1 MAKLIINPT
10 SAVRREIVLAGAA
23 LSIGRDPGN
32 DLVLPDAMVSRRHA
46 VVQMRGTQFFLRDC
60 NSSNGSLVNG
70 DRVTER
76 GLKDGD
82 LLAIGAT
89 RLLFRDEAEAE
100 AEPSDGGGAKIVP
113 HPNAPR
119 LACQNCQAEHGV
131 GDQFCRQCGAQLI
144 AHVAPKLLCPSC
156 GSAVSRPAKFCTV
169 CGTTLPEGLDAIALT
184 RPQPALAHDT
194 ADPSAGVPD
203 ALPSSI
209 PTTPAPSAPDQV
221 PRAGSRTAPPASS
234 ARVMERQVRP
244 VSSAGTPASPAR
256 AGLRL
261 IAALLDACL
270 VAVGQALLLAPVVLY
285 WWSRE
290 VPGSVPFTPILLSLL
305 VAALAVLLGAFYY
318 VYFWG
323 LRGASPGK
331 KALGLLVVDESGR
344 SPIGVGPALLRVL
357 GYALSALP
365 LGLGFVFVPVTGRG
379 LHDRMAGTTV
389 VQRERVRA

>member
-10 SAVRREIVLAGAA
+10 SAARREIALAGAT

-46 VVQMRGTQFFLRDC
+46 VVQMRGTQCFLRDC

-100 AEPSDGGGAKIVP
+100 PAEAGGKIVP

-119 LACQNCQAEHGV
+119 LVCPNCQAEHGV
-131 GDQFCRQCGAQLI
+131 ADQFCRQCGAQLI
-144 AHVAPKLLCPSC
+144 SHVAPKLLCPSC
-156 GSAVSRPAKFCTV
+156 GSAVTRPAKFCTV
-169 CGTTLPEGLDAIALT
+169 CGTTLPESPDPIAVT
-184 RPQPALAHDT
+184 RPQPALMEERTEPA
-194 ADPSAGVPD
+194 AGVPPE
-203 ALPSSI
+203 ALAGSI
-209 PTTPAPSAPDQV
+209 PTASAPSSPE
-221 PRAGSRTAPPASS
+221 RAQRVGSRTAPPASS
-234 ARVMERQVRP
+234 AR
-244 VSSAGTPASPAR
+244 SAGRQTRSAASTDAPASAAR

-261 IAALLDACL
+261 VAALLDACI
-270 VAVGQALLLAPVVLY
+270 VVVGQALLLAPVFLY

-290 VPGSVPFTPILLSLL
+290 VPGAVPFTPILLSLL
-305 VAALAVLLGAFYY
+305 LVAVAALLGVFYY

-323 LRGASPGK
+323 LRGATPGK
-331 KALGLLVVDESGR
+331 RALGLVVVDASGR
-344 SPIGVGPALLRVL
+344 SPIGVGAALLRVL
-357 GYALSALP
+357 GYALSTLP
-365 LGLGFVFVPVTGRG
+365 LGMGFVLVPVTGRG

-389 VQRERVRA
+389 VQRERI

>member
-10 SAVRREIVLAGAA
+10 SAARREIVLAGST

-82 LLAIGAT
+82 LVAIGAT
-89 RLLFRDEAEAE
+89 RLLFRDEAEAVS
-100 AEPSDGGGAKIVP
+100 AEGSAKIVP
-113 HPNAPR
+113 HPSAPR
-119 LACQNCQAEHGV
+119 LACPNCQADHGV

-169 CGTTLPEGLDAIALT
+169 CGTTLEQGLEGMAMT
-184 RPQPALAHDT
+184 KPQPALSDEAVDAGPASPAVVVPGAIPT
-194 ADPSAGVPD
+194 EEAPSVPD
-203 ALPSSI
+203 NAL
-209 PTTPAPSAPDQV
+209 
-221 PRAGSRTAPPASS
+221 RAGSRTAPPSRSAPAAQLRARPTSS
-234 ARVMERQVRP
+234 AH
-244 VSSAGTPASPAR
+244 STASPASS
-256 AGLRL
+256 GLRL
-261 IAALLDACL
+261 LAAAMDGCL
-270 VAVGQALLLAPVVLY
+270 VLLGQALLLAPVFYY

-290 VPGSVPFTPILLSLL
+290 TSGAVKFLPILLSLL
-305 VAALAVLLGAFYY
+305 LVALAALLGAFYY

-331 KALGLLVVDESGR
+331 KALGLVVVDEDGS
-344 SPIGVGPALLRVL
+344 SPVGVGAAMLRVL

-365 LGLGFVFVPVTGRG
+365 LGLGFVLVPVTGRG
-379 LHDRMAGTTV
+379 LHDRMAGTRV
-389 VQRERVRA
+389 VQRERV